1 MAILTLTIIGMVLFT
16 IYNVCIVSK
25 FGIPVSLSD
34 TFYLL
39 NGVKKGLGFLFTAM
53 MVSMAFCLMPG
64 WLEITETITSWSKN
78 FTALPFLA
86 AAGIAFVGAAPA
98 FRKNEVEKIVHGIS
112 AYLAAA
118 FSILWICIV
127 CYEVALIVLPIS
139 VFVIVALG
147 LSTKTLKSSKIYWL
161 EMLAFLATFATI
173 LIEVL

>member
-1 MAILTLTIIGMVLFT
+1 MTILILTLIGIFFFT
-16 IYNVCIVSK
+16 VYNIVILYK
-25 FGIPVSLSD
+25 FGVPVSLSD
-34 TFYLL
+34 SFYLL
-39 NGVKKGLGFLFTAM
+39 NGIKKGLGFLFTAM

-64 WLEITETITSWSKN
+64 WLEITETITSWSSN

-98 FRKNEVEKIVHGIS
+98 FRKNEVEKLVHGIS

-118 FSILWICIV
+118 FAILWICIV

-139 VFVIVALG
+139 VFVIVVLG

>member
-1 MAILTLTIIGMVLFT
+1 MTILTLTIIGMVLFT

-39 NGVKKGLGFLFTAM
+39 NGVKKSLGFIFTAM
-53 MVSMAFCLMPG
+53 MISMAFCLMPG

>member
-1 MAILTLTIIGMVLFT
+1 MTILTLTIIGMVLFT

-34 TFYLL
+34 SFYLL
-39 NGVKKGLGFLFTAM
+39 NGVKKGLGFIFTAM

-98 FRKNEVEKIVHGIS
+98 FRKNEVEKLVHGIS

-139 VFVIVALG
+139 VFVIIALG

>member
-1 MAILTLTIIGMVLFT
+1 MTILTLTIIGMVLFT

-34 TFYLL
+34 SFYLL
-39 NGVKKGLGFLFTAM
+39 NGVKKGLGFIFTAM

-98 FRKNEVEKIVHGIS
+98 FRKNEVEKLVHGIS

-161 EMLAFLATFATI
+161 EMLAFLSTFATI

>member
-1 MAILTLTIIGMVLFT
+1 MTILTLTIIGMVLFT

-34 TFYLL
+34 SFYLL
-39 NGVKKGLGFLFTAM
+39 NGVKKGLGFIFTAM
-53 MVSMAFCLMPG
+53 MVSIAFCLMPG

-98 FRKNEVEKIVHGIS
+98 FRKNEVEKLVHGIS
-112 AYLAAA
+112 AYLTAA

>member
-1 MAILTLTIIGMVLFT
+1 MTVLILTLIGMLFFT
-16 IYNVCIVSK
+16 VYNIVILYK
-25 FGIPVSLSD
+25 FGVPVSLSD
-34 TFYLL
+34 SFYLL

-98 FRKNEVEKIVHGIS
+98 FRKNEVEKLVHGIS

-139 VFVIVALG
+139 VFVIVVLG

>member
-1 MAILTLTIIGMVLFT
+1 MTILTLTIIGMVLFT

-34 TFYLL
+34 SFYLL
-39 NGVKKGLGFLFTAM
+39 NGVKKGLGFIFTAM

-78 FTALPFLA
+78 FTALPFLT

-98 FRKNEVEKIVHGIS
+98 FRKNEVEKLVHGIS

-161 EMLAFLATFATI
+161 EMLAFLSTFATI

>member
-1 MAILTLTIIGMVLFT
+1 MTILTLTIIGMVLFT

-34 TFYLL
+34 SFYLL
-39 NGVKKGLGFLFTAM
+39 NEVKKGLGFIFTAM

-98 FRKNEVEKIVHGIS
+98 FRKNEVEKLVHGIS

-139 VFVIVALG
+139 VFVIIALG

>member
-1 MAILTLTIIGMVLFT
+1 MTILTLTIIGMVLFT

-34 TFYLL
+34 SFYLL
-39 NGVKKGLGFLFTAM
+39 NGVKKGLGFIFTAM

-64 WLEITETITSWSKN
+64 WLEITESITSWSKN

-98 FRKNEVEKIVHGIS
+98 FRKNEVEKLVHGIS

-139 VFVIVALG
+139 VFVIIALG